1 MAQFDFLVIGSGIAG
16 LSYAAK
22 LARHFEGN
30 EEVSIAVITKVQADE
45 TNTKYAQGGI
55 AAVWAEGDTFEKH
68 IEDTMDAG
76 DGINKRTIVEI
87 VVREGPERIQELIDY
102 GTRFDKES
110 DGDYDLAKEGGH
122 SDHRILHFKDIT
134 GYEIERALLEEVKR
148 HQNIQLFTHYYAV
161 ELITQH
167 HLGET
172 VYRYREDIKC
182 FGAYVLDLKTGAVEK
197 FLAKTTLVAT
207 GGIGN
212 IYQSTTNP
220 TIATGDGIA
229 MAYRSKGICDN
240 MEFIQFH
247 PTSLFQPGK
256 KPSFLISEAV
266 RGFGGIL
273 KHADGSTFMEFYDDR
288 LSLAP
293 RDIVA
298 RAIDSEM
305 KTHGVEHVYLDVRH
319 LDYEKFLEH
328 FPNINQYCLNIGID
342 VRRDMIP
349 VVPAQHY
356 MCGGI
361 KVDEWGKT
369 NIQFLYA
376 VGECSATGLHGANRL
391 ASNSLLEA
399 AVFGHRA
406 YLDTIENYENAI
418 IPEGIPDWDDSG
430 TSHPEEQ
437 VLVTEMTRELNSI
450 MSNYVGIVRTNRR
463 MKRAYDRLQL
473 LHEEHEQLYRESKV
487 SVAIC
492 ELRNMI
498 TVSYLVIKMA
508 MARRENVGLHYN
520 LDNIRPEKPK
530 EKLETVLPLR

>member
-76 DGINKRTIVEI
+76 DGINKRNIVEI
-87 VVREGPERIQELIDY
+87 VVTEGPERIQELIDY

-220 TIATGDGIA
+220 TIACGDGIA

-273 KHADGSTFMEFYDDR
+273 KHADGSTFMEFFDDR

-406 YLDTIENYENAI
+406 YLNTIENYENAI

-520 LDNIRPEKPK
+520 LDNITPQKPK
-530 EKLETVLPLR
+530 AKSEVVLPLR